1 MFLCFKAVGP
11 VAQRLELTTHNR
23 SVPGSNPGRPINMNY
38 CRQHRGL
45 SLIGILISLACVVV
59 LMSIYLSSVQ
69 KAVTGGSGTS
79 TETSLWGMQDQI
91 QLQTLAQALTIYAMS
106 NGDQFLVPSEVERTD
121 DPSVNTSAYFWY
133 LMIEQNLSTSK
144 QLISP
149 NDKGWVEEAGRGEFE
164 ADLESLSN
172 VSYAHMPIFG
182 ERLKKRWR
190 PTAGRFPILGNRGPK
205 DGIEGTHSITLDADG
220 VWRGWVV
227 YADGSVEWQ
236 EGTTLTPKWR
246 RRDGAYEDNLFMME
260 EEDSQDDAM
269 LGFTIEMDDYGPIF
283 VWD

>member
-1 MFLCFKAVGP
+1 
-11 VAQRLELTTHNR
+11 
-23 SVPGSNPGRPINMNY
+23 
-38 CRQHRGL
+38 
-45 SLIGILISLACVVV
+45 
-59 LMSIYLSSVQ
+59 
-69 KAVTGGSGTS
+69 
-79 TETSLWGMQDQI
+79 
-91 QLQTLAQALTIYAMS
+91 MS
-106 NGDQFLVPSEVERTD
+106 NGDQFPVPSEIERAD

-133 LMIEQNLSTSK
+133 LMLEQNLATPK

-149 NDKGWVEEAGRGEFE
+149 NDKGWVEEVGQEEFD

-182 ERLKKRWR
+182 KRLEKRWR

-205 DGIEGTHSITLDADG
+205 DGIEGTQSITLDADG
-220 VWRGWVV
+220 TWRGWVV

-236 EGTTLTPKWR
+236 EGATITPKWR
-246 RRDGAYEDNLFMME
+246 RRDGAFEDNLFMME